1 MATEM
6 SNARFAKE
14 DQNFIKACAMAR
26 QITGVIVNPT
36 TRQASKFRNKKGLA
50 FKAGLVRPKE

>member
-1 MATEM
+1 MATAM
-6 SNARFAKE
+6 TNAKFAKE
-14 DQNFIKACAMAR
+14 DKNFIKACAMAR

-50 FKAGLVRPKE
+50 FQAGLVRPKE